1 MRDAASAKQASK
13 DQAAG
18 AGGDDQQT
26 EGGAPRERTR
36 VKRNEPS
43 ASGEGPV
50 EAASEASATL

>member
-13 DQAAG
+13 DEAG
-18 AGGDDQQT
+18 DQQT
-26 EGGAPRERTR
+26 EGGVPRERTR

-50 EAASEASATL
+50 EAANEASATL